1 MSTQQDTQK
10 TPGKAP
16 ASLARSSTVMLMGT
30 LVSRILGFVR
40 NTLVVMALGAT
51 ASGAADA
58 FNTANALSTWMYNLL
73 IGGILNAVLVPQ
85 IVRALRQR
93 NGDELV
99 NRLLTAAGCLLL
111 GVTVVLTAA
120 APLVILLYAPGL
132 DRWLP
137 LAFAFGFWCMPQ
149 IFFYGLYALWGQV
162 LNARS
167 VFGPYMWSPVLNNAL
182 SIGFLVAY
190 INIYG
195 RYAAGEDPSAWTPA
209 RIALI
214 GGTTTLGIVAQA
226 LVLYIPL
233 RRSGFKPR
241 IIFGVRGI
249 GLGNASK
256 VAMWALL
263 GVFVVGLGDLATTN
277 LGSRALTA
285 AESAAYAGQI
295 VPSTTM
301 FNNAFLVYMLP
312 QSLVVTSVITALF
325 TRMSEKAAA
334 GDREGVRDDLSLG
347 LRSVAVFTVLASVG
361 ISVLATP
368 ALQAFVPSISL
379 AEATASAPVLVALA
393 LGIVPQGFWFTTQR
407 VMLAYADT
415 RRLLRADATVGI
427 VPVILAIIAYNFAP
441 ADHWMVWAAA
451 GSSVATV
458 AGSIVVTP
466 LVRRHIP
473 GIDGRR
479 VLSTHLRLYAASL
492 PAAVVGIGL
501 RALMGQ
507 ADGSMTGTRALDALV
522 QIVVIATIMTVIY
535 FAVARMARVEE
546 IRVFFVPLS
555 RLLARAGRSLPG
567 PVGRAASALAT
578 ALSSSVPSSP
588 AAAPESD
595 SRTPVSQEADGAAPA
610 QSASPVTT
618 GSAPQ
623 APSRPD
629 APSPEHR
636 PESSPAGAGTA
647 PSTTLASQQVE
658 AVDPARTVQPATMGT
673 HRTGQEQ
680 TGGAGRMNEAKP
692 IGSGRYEVVSTL
704 SATLPRVIRHLGRDT
719 ILDREVTILTLT
731 DATPHREDVLEAA
744 SRAILVEDTR
754 VQRVYDVE
762 RDETPFIVT
771 QPASGRPLVEL
782 VEAGLTPAQVRAIVG
797 ETAQALDAAS
807 LRGLHHLNLSA
818 DSIRVHKDGVQVLG
832 VGIESAILGLE
843 EKAGSDPLAPDR
855 ADARALVEV
864 MYYALTHRW
873 PGKRPGVPS
882 APTADGVPVRPSAL
896 ISDWDQADQDLDALA
911 ARCWGSAPPLSAA
924 EVAASLSVWD
934 SSCLVGLVKEPRPI
948 PEPAPGPQ
956 APQTAPATTA
966 PSPIMAAA
974 SSAGA
979 AVLGGLRGAVGG
991 ARGAVTRLRARM
1003 AARRQAAPQPAKPPA
1018 VGVPPM
1024 EAPAPAAGPHP
1035 APSAPV
1041 APTAADA
1048 PAAPAAAG
1056 APAAAS
1062 APAEVA
1068 PVPAETAPVPA
1079 EVAPAPAETAP
1090 APAEA
1095 APEASP
1101 APAPDAFQQQ
1111 VAGAPP
1117 ASPMPQQPD
1126 AHAPVEAA
1134 APEPKAPLLNDAL
1147 PLAEARTSVSEPQ
1160 FFSLVDPAAEQS
1172 PDADDESEED
1182 ASVRSASFTTT
1193 VVILAGL
1200 VLVAVVGVIYAVAN
1214 LFQLADLPFSDDDVP
1229 AAKTV
1234 PSASAPATNGQSG
1247 NQEPA
1252 APAAIVI
1259 SGVESL
1265 DPYGDNNEHPE
1276 LSSAMID
1283 GDPATEWHTRYYT
1296 SPSLSWKQGI
1306 GVAVTLEQAAA
1317 VSSIEMQGTGSGGA
1331 VQIRATSAQDP
1342 QGGTLL
1348 AEGAFTS
1355 GTTTFSFDATE
1366 TQSIVIWVTELPTAS
1381 DGQNK
1386 ITISEIT
1393 LK

>member
-578 ALSSSVPSSP
+578 GLSSSVPSSP

-636 PESSPAGAGTA
+636 PESSPADMDTA
-647 PSTTLASQQVE
+647 PSATLASQQVE
-658 AVDPARTVQPATMGT
+658 AVDPARAVQPATMGI

-948 PEPAPGPQ
+948 PEPDPGPQ
-956 APQTAPATTA
+956 APPTAPTTTA
-966 PSPIMAAA
+966 SSPIMAAA

-979 AVLGGLRGAVGG
+979 AVLGGL
-991 ARGAVTRLRARM
+991 RGAVTRLRARM

-1018 VGVPPM
+1018 VGAPPM
-1024 EAPAPAAGPHP
+1024 EAPAPAAGPRP

-1041 APTAADA
+1041 APTAA
-1048 PAAPAAAG
+1048 G
-1056 APAAAS
+1056 APATAS
-1062 APAEVA
+1062 A
-1068 PVPAETAPVPA
+1068 PA
-1079 EVAPAPAETAP
+1079 EVAPAPAET
-1090 APAEA
+1090 

-1117 ASPMPQQPD
+1117 ASPMLQQPD
-1126 AHAPVEAA
+1126 AHAPVDAA

-1172 PDADDESEED
+1172 SDADDESEED
-1182 ASVRSASFTTT
+1182 ASVRLASFTTT

-1234 PSASAPATNGQSG
+1234 PSASAPATSGQSG
-1247 NQEPA
+1247 NQEPE

-1386 ITISEIT
+1386 VTISEIT

>member
-636 PESSPAGAGTA
+636 PESSPADMDTA
-647 PSTTLASQQVE
+647 PSATLASQQVE
-658 AVDPARTVQPATMGT
+658 AVDPARAVQPATMGI

-948 PEPAPGPQ
+948 PEPDPGPQ
-956 APQTAPATTA
+956 APPTAPTTTA
-966 PSPIMAAA
+966 SSPIMAAA

-979 AVLGGLRGAVGG
+979 AVLGGL
-991 ARGAVTRLRARM
+991 RGAVTRLRARM

-1018 VGVPPM
+1018 VGAPPM
-1024 EAPAPAAGPHP
+1024 EAPAPAAGPRP

-1041 APTAADA
+1041 APTAA
-1048 PAAPAAAG
+1048 G
-1056 APAAAS
+1056 APATAS
-1062 APAEVA
+1062 A
-1068 PVPAETAPVPA
+1068 PA
-1079 EVAPAPAETAP
+1079 EVAPAPAET
-1090 APAEA
+1090 

-1117 ASPMPQQPD
+1117 ASPMLQQPD
-1126 AHAPVEAA
+1126 AHAPVDAA

-1172 PDADDESEED
+1172 SDADDESEED
-1182 ASVRSASFTTT
+1182 ASVRLASFTTT

-1234 PSASAPATNGQSG
+1234 PSASAPATSGQSG
-1247 NQEPA
+1247 NQEPE

-1386 ITISEIT
+1386 VTISEIT

>member
-10 TPGKAP
+10 TPSRAP

-427 VPVILAIIAYNFAP
+427 VPVILAVIAYNFAP

-479 VLSTHLRLYAASL
+479 VLSTHLRLYASAL

-567 PVGRAASALAT
+567 PVGRAAGALAT

-588 AAAPESD
+588 AAAPKSD
-595 SRTPVSQEADGAAPA
+595 SGAPVSQEADGAAPA
-610 QSASPVTT
+610 QSAPPVTT

-623 APSRPD
+623 APSRPE

-636 PESSPAGAGTA
+636 PESGPAGAGTA
-647 PSTTLASQQVE
+647 PSATLASQQVE
-658 AVDPARTVQPATMGT
+658 AVDPAHTVQPATMGT

-818 DSIRVHKDGVQVLG
+818 DSIRVHKNGVQVLG

-948 PEPAPGPQ
+948 PEPAPGPL
-956 APQTAPATTA
+956 APQTAPTATA
-966 PSPIMAAA
+966 SSSIMAAA

-979 AVLGGLRGAVGG
+979 AVLGGLRGAAGG

-1018 VGVPPM
+1018 VGAPPTD
-1024 EAPAPAAGPHP
+1024 APAPATGPHP
-1035 APSAPV
+1035 APGAPV
-1041 APTAADA
+1041 APTT
-1048 PAAPAAAG
+1048 AG
-1056 APAAAS
+1056 APVAPASAGAPVAAS
-1062 APAEVA
+1062 APAEA
-1068 PVPAETAPVPA
+1068 TPVPAEDAPQ
-1079 EVAPAPAETAP
+1079 
-1090 APAEA
+1090 
-1095 APEASP
+1095 ASP
-1101 APAPDAFQQQ
+1101 APVPDASQQQ
-1111 VAGAPP
+1111 AAGAPP
-1117 ASPMPQQPD
+1117 AVGMPHQPD
-1126 AHAPVEAA
+1126 AHAPVEAT

-1160 FFSLVDPAAEQS
+1160 LFSLVDPASAEQS
-1172 PDADDESEED
+1172 PDDDESEED

-1234 PSASAPATNGQSG
+1234 PSASAPATSGQSG
-1247 NQEPA
+1247 NQEPE

-1283 GDPATEWHTRYYT
+1283 GDPTTEWHTRYYT
-1296 SPSLSWKQGI
+1296 SPSLSWKEGI
-1306 GVAVTLEQAAA
+1306 GVAVTLEQATT

-1342 QGGTLL
+1342 RGGTLL

-1355 GTTTFSFDATE
+1355 GTTTFSFNATE
-1366 TQSIVIWVTELPTAS
+1366 TQSIVVWVTDLPTAS